1 MNHVSFL
8 VSDGIGRRF
17 AADLGLHALSALARR
32 GLCRQ
37 GPSAPWDAFSQ
48 SVSQLRIAPL

>member
-8 VSDGIGRRF
+8 VSDGIAAVSRQTWVCTHCLRWPGAASAGRGH
-17 AADLGLHALSALARR
+17 L
-32 GLCRQ
+32 
-37 GPSAPWDAFSQ
+37 PPWDAFSQ